1 MSTAAGRVCPA
12 NGVTRSGVGD
22 RGRGLH
28 QGSVLAPLL
37 SNLYLDVFDRAMLN
51 AGWRVI
57 RYGDDFAIP
66 VTDRRD
72 GERAL
77 QSAATELSDIRLE
90 LNSGKCRVV
99 SFEEGVRFLGET
111 VTASTLA
118 AAEMLSHPLETVV
131 YVERQGAVVRTRGD
145 RLGSPMAR
153 SRCCGCRCAGY
164 VR

>member
-1 MSTAAGRVCPA
+1 MPWSFAYRKGLGTKEAVAELVSARDSGLDWCARGDISNCFDSIPRWEVMRWLKELITDDRVVHLVGA
-12 NGVTRSGVGD
+12 LLDRRVDGGRSGVGD

-99 SFEEGVRFLGET
+99 
-111 VTASTLA
+111 
-118 AAEMLSHPLETVV
+118 
-131 YVERQGAVVRTRGD
+131 
-145 RLGSPMAR
+145 
-153 SRCCGCRCAGY
+153 
-164 VR
+164 